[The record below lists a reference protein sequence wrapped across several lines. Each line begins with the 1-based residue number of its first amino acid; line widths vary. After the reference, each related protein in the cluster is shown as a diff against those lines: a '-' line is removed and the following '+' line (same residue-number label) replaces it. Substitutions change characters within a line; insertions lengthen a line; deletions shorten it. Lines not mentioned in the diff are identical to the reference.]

1 MGEKITD
8 LTMEELSKLAWDGMD
23 EEQRNLITSVLDIK
37 KECLVL
43 LEDQFTQQ
51 FHDIGDGL
59 YSLVERCG
67 DDSYRDGS
75 GGKEIAELII
85 EICEVYLG
93 RNPDGRISFPQ
104 TPPRTSLDGHTDA

>member
-43 LEDQFTQQ
+43 VEDQFTQQ
-51 FHDIGDGL
+51 FHDIGDEL
-59 YSLVERCG
+59 YSLVERCEG
-67 DDSYRDGS
+67 DDPYTGVS
-75 GGKEIAELII
+75 GGRENAKLII
-85 EICEVYLG
+85 EICEGYLG
-93 RNPDGRISFPQ
+93 RF
-104 TPPRTSLDGHTDA
+104 A

>member
-1 MGEKITD
+1 MDKKITD

-51 FHDIGDGL
+51 FHDIGDEL
-59 YSLVERCG
+59 YSLVERCEG
-67 DDSYRDGS
+67 DPYRGVS
-75 GGKEIAELII
+75 GGRETARLII
-85 EICEVYLG
+85 EICEGYLG
-93 RNPDGRISFPQ
+93 DS
-104 TPPRTSLDGHTDA
+104 A

>member
-1 MGEKITD
+1 MGKKITD
-8 LTMEELSKLAWDGMD
+8 LTMEEVSKLAWNEMD
-23 EEQRNLITSVLDIK
+23 EEQRNLTTSVLDIK

-51 FHDIGDGL
+51 FHDVGGEL
-59 YSLVERCG
+59 YDLVERCEG
-67 DDSYRDGS
+67 DPYTGVS

-104 TPPRTSLDGHTDA
+104 TPP